1 MKTTLIID
9 GNYLL
14 NKDVFVLYNIK
25 SLHSDLLNL
34 LKLDLDKLL
43 KLYNFDKVYFVSD
56 SKKGYWR
63 KHFYIDYKAKRE
75 TNDNIDWKWV
85 YDEFNTFKEELNNNP
100 KIEQINIDYAEGD
113 DIIAYLINKNNKL
126 GYSNLVIASDGD
138 LHQLLKF
145 DINEDYFN
153 FMYNYKFSDERLYL
167 PNNYNVYLY
176 EKKRN
181 ANNLLFDM
189 NQDDEYIEFIEGLI
203 ERTKVTT
210 VSPEE
215 TLFLKCVHGDKG
227 DNITSAYEKIGKTGK
242 TMGIGLDGA
251 KTIYR
256 LYKET
261 YNNEEI
267 DFDSE
272 VFIDKCAELISFSKK
287 IEDENALDVIKKKLK
302 RNRKLTKLTE
312 NYLPD
317 YLLNE
322 FNKINIK

>member
-25 SLHSDLLNL
+25 SLHSDLLN
-34 LKLDLDKLL
+34 
-43 KLYNFDKVYFVSD
+43 
-56 SKKGYWR
+56 
-63 KHFYIDYKAKRE
+63 
-75 TNDNIDWKWV
+75 
-85 YDEFNTFKEELNNNP
+85 
-100 KIEQINIDYAEGD
+100 
-113 DIIAYLINKNNKL
+113 
-126 GYSNLVIASDGD
+126 
-138 LHQLLKF
+138 LLKF

-215 TLFLKCVHGDKG
+215 TLFIKCVHGDKG